1 MIRLFLVFFK
11 VGIFGYGGGLAML
24 PLIFQSV
31 QDFGFMTAHEISD
44 LVALSQV
51 TPGAI
56 AVNAATFVGIH
67 YAGIPGALLA
77 TLGVILPAFVIMQLA
92 MNIMDKYWGSL
103 AVQGSLV
110 GMQAVVIGLIAAAIV
125 FVAETTFTFQLKTDN
140 MILACITV
148 LTVVLVGKVRVS
160 PIWIAI
166 IMGTAGA
173 FLLH

>member
-31 QDFGFMTAHEISD
+31 QDFGFMTAHEFSD

-51 TPGAI
+51 TSGAI

-77 TLGVILPAFVIMQLA
+77 TLGVILTGGSDIFGCFSDALP
-92 MNIMDKYWGSL
+92 DRWGRTL
-103 AVQGSLV
+103 LNRREQ
-110 GMQAVVIGLIAAAIV
+110 
-125 FVAETTFTFQLKTDN
+125 
-140 MILACITV
+140 ILAQEEKRPLRR
-148 LTVVLVGKVRVS
+148 LTSFDYLLGIDDYSR
-160 PIWIAI
+160 
-166 IMGTAGA
+166 MGGFRFKESADTE
-173 FLLH
+173 FTQ